1 MDVFEILKKDHQ
13 RVRELFARMMQTAR
27 RDRTIRHNLFVEL
40 KRELLAHER
49 AEERALC
56 PKLADEDKTRDL
68 IEEAE
73 QVFPKAQSI
82 LPRDQFD
89 PLGRQVRWAE
99 KKEKKRTAG

>member
-27 RDRTIRHNLFVEL
+27 RDRTIRHDLFVQL

-49 AEERALC
+49 IHEE
-56 PKLADEDKTRDL
+56 E
-68 IEEAE
+68 E

-89 PLGRQVRWAE
+89 PLGRQVRWAQ